1 MLAAESKAPTAYN
14 CWIAKNVFVVRAAES
29 RDNAAIASL
38 VVEGFL
44 DKFRPVFGKRM
55 DRSVKIMEK
64 WVRLEHDLGGVSS
77 LVIEGPGPGEIP
89 ASVGVRI
96 GSSEDDALARGL
108 WKALR
113 RHLGLVRAGWAA
125 TLLSYPR
132 YVANT
137 SEAYVERLVV
147 SREHRKQGM
156 ARALLDAAEVLA
168 LESGKE
174 TVGLHVTGGNVAA
187 LKLYESYGY
196 EERSRQRSLLTGYFL
211 GIRDWLYLQKRL

>member
-1 MLAAESKAPTAYN
+1 MAE
-14 CWIAKNVFVVRAAES
+14 NVFVVRAAES
-29 RDNAAIASL
+29 RDNAAIAGL
-38 VVEGFL
+38 VVEGFM

-77 LVIEGPGPGEIP
+77 LVIEGPEPGEIP

-96 GSSEDDALARGL
+96 GRSEDDALARGL
-108 WKALR
+108 WKTLR
-113 RHLGLVRAGWAA
+113 HQLGLARAGWAA

-132 YVANT
+132 YVANS

-147 SREHRKQGM
+147 SSEHRKQGM
-156 ARALLDAAEVLA
+156 ARALLDAAEALA
-168 LESGKE
+168 RESGKE
-174 TVGLHVTGGNVAA
+174 TVGLHVTGDNVAA
-187 LKLYESYGY
+187 LKLYESYSY

-211 GIRDWLYLQKRL
+211 GIRDWLYLQKML

>member
-1 MLAAESKAPTAYN
+1 MVENK
-14 CWIAKNVFVVRAAES
+14 FVVRAAEP
-29 RDNAAIASL
+29 RDNASIASL

-44 DKFRPVFGKRM
+44 DKFHPVFGKRM
-55 DRSVKIMEK
+55 DQAVKIMEK

-77 LVIEGPGPGEIP
+77 LVIEGPEPGEIP

-96 GSSEDDALARGL
+96 GSSEDDALGRGL

-113 RHLGLVRAGWAA
+113 RHLGLLRAGWAA

-147 SREHRKQGM
+147 SGEHRKRGM
-156 ARALLDAAEVLA
+156 ARALLEAAEALA
-168 LESGKE
+168 RESGKE

-187 LKLYESYGY
+187 LNLYQSYGY

>member
-1 MLAAESKAPTAYN
+1 MAENK
-14 CWIAKNVFVVRAAES
+14 FVVRAADS
-29 RDNAAIASL
+29 RDNAAIAGL

-55 DRSVKIMEK
+55 DQAVKIMEK

-96 GSSEDDALARGL
+96 GSSEDDALGRGL

-113 RHLGLVRAGWAA
+113 RHLGLLRAGWAA

-147 SREHRKQGM
+147 SGEHRKRGM
-156 ARALLDAAEVLA
+156 ARALLEAAEALA
-168 LESGKE
+168 RESGKE

>member
-1 MLAAESKAPTAYN
+1 MVENK
-14 CWIAKNVFVVRAAES
+14 FVVRAAES
-29 RDNAAIASL
+29 RDNASIAGL

-55 DRSVKIMEK
+55 DQAVKIMEK

-77 LVIEGPGPGEIP
+77 LVIEGPEPGEIP
-89 ASVGVRI
+89 ASVGIRL
-96 GSSEDDALARGL
+96 GSSEDDALGRGL

-113 RHLGLVRAGWAA
+113 RHLGLLRAGWAA

-147 SREHRKQGM
+147 SGEHRKRGM
-156 ARALLDAAEVLA
+156 ARALLEAAEALA
-168 LESGKE
+168 RESGKE

-187 LKLYESYGY
+187 LKLCASYGY

-211 GIRDWLYLQKRL
+211 GIREWLYLQKWL

>member
-1 MLAAESKAPTAYN
+1 MVEDK
-14 CWIAKNVFVVRAAES
+14 FVVRAAES
-29 RDNAAIASL
+29 RDNASIAGL

-55 DRSVKIMEK
+55 DQAVKIMEK

-77 LVIEGPGPGEIP
+77 LVIEGPEPGEIP
-89 ASVGVRI
+89 ASVGVRL
-96 GSSEDDALARGL
+96 GSSEDDALGRGL

-113 RHLGLVRAGWAA
+113 RHLGLLRAGWAA

-147 SREHRKQGM
+147 SGEHRKRGM
-156 ARALLDAAEVLA
+156 ARALLEAAEALA
-168 LESGKE
+168 RESGKV

-211 GIRDWLYLQKRL
+211 GIREWLYLQKRL

>member
-1 MLAAESKAPTAYN
+1 MAE
-14 CWIAKNVFVVRAAES
+14 NVFVVRAAES
-29 RDNAAIASL
+29 RDSAAIAGL
-38 VVEGFL
+38 VVEGFV

-55 DRSVKIMEK
+55 DRAVKIMEK

-77 LVIEGPGPGEIP
+77 LVIEGPEPGEIP

-96 GSSEDDALARGL
+96 GRSEDDALARGL
-108 WKALR
+108 WKTLR
-113 RHLGLVRAGWAA
+113 RQLGLARAGWAA

-132 YVANT
+132 YVAHS

-156 ARALLDAAEVLA
+156 ARALLDAAEALA
-168 LESGKE
+168 RESGKE
-174 TVGLHVTGGNVAA
+174 SVGLHVTGGNVAA

>member
-1 MLAAESKAPTAYN
+1 MVENK
-14 CWIAKNVFVVRAAES
+14 FVVRAAKS
-29 RDNAAIASL
+29 RDNASIAGL

-55 DRSVKIMEK
+55 DQAVKIMEK

-77 LVIEGPGPGEIP
+77 LVIEGPEPGEIP
-89 ASVGVRI
+89 ASVGIRL
-96 GSSEDDALARGL
+96 GSSEDDALGRGL

-113 RHLGLVRAGWAA
+113 RHLGLLRAGWAA

-147 SREHRKQGM
+147 SGEHRKRGM
-156 ARALLDAAEVLA
+156 ARALLEAAEALA
-168 LESGKE
+168 RESGKE

-211 GIRDWLYLQKRL
+211 GIREWLYLQKRL

>member
-1 MLAAESKAPTAYN
+1 MAE
-14 CWIAKNVFVVRAAES
+14 NVFVVRAAES
-29 RDNAAIASL
+29 RDNAAIAGL

-96 GSSEDDALARGL
+96 GRSEDDALARGL
-108 WKALR
+108 WITLR
-113 RHLGLVRAGWAA
+113 RQLGLTRAGWAA

-132 YVANT
+132 YVANS

-156 ARALLDAAEVLA
+156 GSALLDAAEALA
-168 LESGKE
+168 RESGKE
-174 TVGLHVTGGNVAA
+174 TVGLHVTGGNDAA
-187 LKLYESYGY
+187 LKLYKAYGY

-211 GIRDWLYLQKRL
+211 GIRNWLYLQKRL

>member
-1 MLAAESKAPTAYN
+1 MVENK
-14 CWIAKNVFVVRAAES
+14 FVVRAAES
-29 RDNAAIASL
+29 RDNASIAGL

-55 DRSVKIMEK
+55 DQAVKIMEK
-64 WVRLEHDLGGVSS
+64 WVRLEHDVGGVSS
-77 LVIEGPGPGEIP
+77 LVIEGPKPGEVP
-89 ASVGVRI
+89 ASVGVRL
-96 GSSEDDALARGL
+96 GSSEDDALGRGL

-113 RHLGLVRAGWAA
+113 RHLGLLRAGWAA

-147 SREHRKQGM
+147 SGEHRKRGM
-156 ARALLDAAEVLA
+156 ARALLEAAEALA
-168 LESGKE
+168 RESGKV

-187 LKLYESYGY
+187 LKLYESFGY

-211 GIRDWLYLQKRL
+211 GIREWLYLQKRL

>member
-1 MLAAESKAPTAYN
+1 MAE
-14 CWIAKNVFVVRAAES
+14 NVFVVRAAQS
-29 RDNAAIASL
+29 RDDAAIAGL

-44 DKFRPVFGKRM
+44 DKFRPVFGSRM
-55 DRSVKIMEK
+55 DRSVKIMQK
-64 WVRLEHDLGGVSS
+64 WVRLEHSLGGVSS
-77 LVIEGPGPGEIP
+77 LVIAGPGPEEVW

-96 GSSEDDALARGL
+96 GSSDDDALARGL

-132 YVANT
+132 YVANS

-147 SREHRKQGM
+147 SSEHRNQGM
-156 ARALLDAAEVLA
+156 ARALLDAAEALA
-168 LESGKE
+168 RESGKE
-174 TVGLHVTGGNVAA
+174 TVGLHVSGGNVAA

-196 EERSRQRSLLTGYFL
+196 EESSRQRSLLTGYFL
-211 GIRDWLYLQKRL
+211 GIRDWLYLKKEL

>member
-1 MLAAESKAPTAYN
+1 MAEN
-14 CWIAKNVFVVRAAES
+14 DRIVRTAES
-29 RDNAAIASL
+29 RDDAAIARL

-77 LVIEGPGPGEIP
+77 LVIEGPVPGEIP

-96 GSSEDDALARGL
+96 GRSEDEALARGL

-132 YVANT
+132 YVANS

-147 SREHRKQGM
+147 SREHRKRGM
-156 ARALLDAAEVLA
+156 ARALLEAAEALA
-168 LESGKE
+168 RESGKE
-174 TVGLHVTGGNVAA
+174 TVGLHVTGGNPGPPAPHAA
-187 LKLYESYGY
+187 
-196 EERSRQRSLLTGYFL
+196 SRLHAAR
-211 GIRDWLYLQKRL
+211 